1 MIMATATAASLSAT
15 NAPQVS
21 RNTRFFFEFP
31 WWLLVLALVLIW
43 GIYLILVGVDP
54 VALSR
59 PADPLWTDVND
70 FEQMAD
76 VEAIRLGVIDGSS
89 PVVVAQELVGDER
102 IVVYPNFDDTLAALQ
117 AGEIDGVMVDPFFGL
132 NFARSNPE
140 IVQPH
145 TDNYFADTFVYLRD
159 GLQITLGV
167 VLIAYTAAI
176 IIGLIIGLIRS
187 APPKPQLDTRK
198 NLLAIP
204 RLVLYQAATLYVS
217 ILRGL
222 PILVTLLVTAFAIV
236 PTVREVLIGMGVEVP
251 RRLFLPAGI
260 IALAIAYGA
269 FLSETFRA
277 GIQSI
282 ERGQIEAARSLGM
295 SYFQVIRLVVLPQA
309 IRRVLPPLGN
319 DMIAMIKDTSLV
331 SVLGVN
337 DITQLATLWYSTTF
351 RYPETLFI
359 LALMYLTMTIIGSL
373 IVRWVETR
381 LAIPGR

>member
-1 MIMATATAASLSAT
+1 MATATAASLPASSAPKV
-15 NAPQVS
+15 A

-54 VALSR
+54 VVLSR

-70 FEQMAD
+70 FDQMAD
-76 VEAIRLGVIDGSS
+76 NEAITLGLVEGSAL
-89 PVVVAQELVGDER
+89 VAFAQETVGDGR
-102 IVVYPNFDDTLAALQ
+102 LTLYPTFDEALTALQ
-117 AGEIDGVMVDPFFGL
+117 TEDIGGVMVAPFFGL
-132 NFARSNPE
+132 NFARSNPA
-140 IVQPH
+140 IVQPQ
-145 TDNYFADTFVYLRD
+145 TDNYFAATFAYVSD

-187 APPKPQLDTRK
+187 NPPKPQLDRRK

-204 RLVLYQAATLYVS
+204 QLILYQAATLYVS
-217 ILRGL
+217 VLRGL

-236 PTVREVLIGMGVEVP
+236 PAVREALIGMGVEVP

-359 LALMYLTMTIIGSL
+359 LAMMYLTMTIIGSL

>member
-1 MIMATATAASLSAT
+1 MATATAASLSAT

>member
-1 MIMATATAASLSAT
+1 MATSTASSVPAAGI
-15 NAPQVS
+15 APQAS
-21 RNTRFFFEFP
+21 RNSRFLFGFP
-31 WWLLVLALVLIW
+31 WWLLILALVLIW
-43 GIYLILVGVDP
+43 GIYLVLVGVDP
-54 VALSR
+54 VVLSR

-76 VEAIRLGVIDGSS
+76 AEAITLGVVEGSS
-89 PVVVAQELVGDER
+89 PVTVAQEIVGEERLTRYPTFDEA
-102 IVVYPNFDDTLAALQ
+102 LAELQ
-117 AGEIDGVMVDPFFGL
+117 AGAIGGIVVEPFFGL
-132 NFARSNPE
+132 NYARSNPE

-145 TDNYFADTFVYLRD
+145 ADNYFADTFSYLSD

-167 VLIAYTAAI
+167 VLVAYTAAI
-176 IIGLIIGLIRS
+176 VIGLIVGLIR
-187 APPKPQLDTRK
+187 ANPPKPQLDRRK

-204 RLVLYQAATLYVS
+204 QLILYQAATLYVS
-217 ILRGL
+217 VLRGL

-236 PTVREVLIGMGVEVP
+236 PAVREVLIGMGVEVP

-373 IVRWVETR
+373 IVRWIETR
-381 LAIPGR
+381 LSIPGR